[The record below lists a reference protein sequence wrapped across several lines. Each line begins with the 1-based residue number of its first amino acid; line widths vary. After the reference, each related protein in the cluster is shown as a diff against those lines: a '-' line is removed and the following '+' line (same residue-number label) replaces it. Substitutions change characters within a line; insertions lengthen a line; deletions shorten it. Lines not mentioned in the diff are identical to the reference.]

1 MSFTADRL
9 LDRIRLKVQVNR
21 WRSFAVFILVLFAL
35 SLLSNNVK
43 LMKISK
49 DHIARVDITG
59 IILEDRFR
67 DQRLEELKSDKNAK
81 AVIVYINSPGG
92 TIVGGETLYN
102 SLREISQVKPVVAVM
117 GSVAASGGYM
127 TAIAADRIFARSGTI
142 TGSIGVMMQ
151 TAEFTDMADKLGIK
165 FLTFKS
171 GDMKGLP
178 SPMEKLDQK
187 TAAII
192 DAGVADGFDFFI
204 NLVKERRKLTE
215 ENLKKISD
223 GRIFTGR
230 QALEQNLVDELGG
243 EDEAVTWLVSN
254 KKIVPN
260 LKIKDIQIQN
270 KDDLFSRMYAKVIS
284 SNNSYVSKIMGEGIV
299 AIWNP
304 SM

>member
-1 MSFTADRL
+1 
-9 LDRIRLKVQVNR
+9 
-21 WRSFAVFILVLFAL
+21 
-35 SLLSNNVK
+35 
-43 LMKISK
+43 MKISK